1 METGT
6 FVTGLVNSSQ
16 KNSMGFEGNHRTGHL
31 VHSCKMGED
40 EWTQDA
46 RFFLKFFF
54 LLIAF
59 TFSLHIK

>member
-40 EWTQDA
+40 GGHKM
-46 RFFLKFFF
+46 RGFFLIFF